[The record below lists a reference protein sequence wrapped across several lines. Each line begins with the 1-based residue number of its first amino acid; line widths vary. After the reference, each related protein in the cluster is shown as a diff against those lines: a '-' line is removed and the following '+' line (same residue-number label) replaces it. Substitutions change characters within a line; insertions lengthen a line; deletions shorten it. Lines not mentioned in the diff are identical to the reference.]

1 MDNMNIVMTIIF
13 LFTFIPLVIA
23 EIARKKSKTTAG
35 DFFLCERK
43 LSLPL
48 VFATVYA
55 TWVSSFAVIGAA
67 ACFMKTDLYI

>member
-48 VFATVYA
+48 DKKPFSGKRKNT
-55 TWVSSFAVIGAA
+55 
-67 ACFMKTDLYI
+67 

>member
-43 LSLPL
+43 AFL
-48 VFATVYA
+48 TVGICDR
-55 TWVSSFAVIGAA
+55 V
-67 ACFMKTDLYI
+67 CDLGKFVCRYRGKQHVL